1 VVFFLEAA
9 GLWFFL
15 LLLSVLWWM
24 RLRGLCKLPDE
35 RDWRLGKLG
44 LLWWAEWCS
53 VKLESSGLLMGGA
66 VLSPC

>member
-1 VVFFLEAA
+1 VV
-9 GLWFFL
+9 L
-15 LLLSVLWWM
+15 LASSLCPLVDGD
-24 RLRGLCKLPDE
+24 RGLCKLPDE
-35 RDWRLGKLG
+35 RGWRLGKLG